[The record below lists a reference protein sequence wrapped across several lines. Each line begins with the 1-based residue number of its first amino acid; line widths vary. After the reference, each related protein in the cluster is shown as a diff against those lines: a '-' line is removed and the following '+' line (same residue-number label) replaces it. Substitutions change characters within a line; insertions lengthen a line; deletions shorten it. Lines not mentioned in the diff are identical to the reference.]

1 MNGRIVIF
9 LMLSISFLGCRDN
22 SSSPDAT
29 AVNTKDVKAESAP
42 PNEIQNKLDRVLKFT
57 LQNRQLN
64 AIDHGAWQVLHGVL
78 AFQKDFNLLTNDGTS
93 QPAVDYVLNGGA
105 LDGWTFRPGTQF
117 SDGTTGLLA
126 VLEPGTKR
134 GQGHADQWLAVLA
147 QCGLPANQPIK
158 VAGRTFT
165 MTDMIKQVQYDVPT
179 NNDQEY
185 SWTLIGLSLY
195 LSTSAKWQ
203 ASDGEEWS
211 IERLVEIELDQNIK
225 ASACGGTH
233 RLIGVAMALNRHLA
247 DGGKLEGIWSR
258 ADSVIKEYVDLARQ
272 LQNPDGSF
280 PPRFFDRPGRSADI
294 ASALSAT
301 GHILE
306 FLALALPQKELG
318 AKWVERAAV
327 SMCDVFEEL
336 EHVSPE
342 CGALYHAAHGL
353 VLYRL
358 RRFGPVSYL

>member
-1 MNGRIVIF
+1 MMARTTT
-9 LMLSISFLGCRDN
+9 LLLLSIALYGCRDQGSTTN
-22 SSSPDAT
+22 SVAPETKEVTTETAKADA
-29 AVNTKDVKAESAP
+29 
-42 PNEIQNKLDRVLKFT
+42 IQSKLDRVLQFT
-57 LQNRQLN
+57 LRNRQLN
-64 AIDHGAWQVLHGVL
+64 AVDHGAWQVLHGVL
-78 AFQKDFNLLTNDGTS
+78 AFQQDFPLLTPDGKTES
-93 QPAVDYVLNGGA
+93 AVDYVLNGGA

-117 SDGTTGLLA
+117 TDGTTGLLA
-126 VLEPGTKR
+126 VLQPGTKR

-158 VAGRTFT
+158 VGERTYT
-165 MTDMIKQVQYDVPT
+165 MTDMIKQVQYNVPT
-179 NNDQEY
+179 NRDQEY

-195 LSTSAKWQ
+195 LTASAKWQ

-211 IERLVEIELDQNIK
+211 IERLVELELNQNIMS
-225 ASACGGTH
+225 SACGGTH
-233 RLIGVAMALNRHLA
+233 RLIGVAMALNRHLG
-247 DGGKLEGIWSR
+247 DGGKIEGVWKR
-258 ADSVIKEYVDLARQ
+258 ADSVITEYVERARS

-280 PPRFFDRPGRSADI
+280 PPRFFERPGRSADI

-306 FLALALPQKELG
+306 FLSLALTEKQLSE
-318 AKWVERAAV
+318 KWVERAAV

-336 EHVSPE
+336 ERVSPE